1 MKSLKTRF
9 FIFISGLGIIV
20 SLGVGVLMYSRYH
33 RYIKNSYRETLTNVA
48 ALIQKQMPELA
59 DTESLFREARERSPA
74 FWAKVEL
81 FNQTAIS
88 FNMMYIY
95 YMEKVG
101 DRYRFLLVSDFTPE
115 MDEDFIDI
123 LYDPDYIGKDM
134 DIAYKTQTLRIAD
147 EIVVNEYG
155 SGISAYL
162 PIMKDGAV
170 SGILGLD
177 FETSFVNRLEQNAI
191 IALSLS
197 LIPVL
202 ILAGIFSFILALS
215 LTKPIA
221 RLAENVRRIGDGNL
235 DSKIIINGKD
245 EIAELGNTF
254 NKMTADIKAHIE
266 NISRITAEK
275 ERVNA
280 ELSIASEIQNDML
293 PKIFPKFTSHKWLM
307 LFAKMIPAKQVGGDF
322 YDFFYLNDEET
333 KAVFVIADVSGKG
346 VPAALFMVIAKT
358 LIKAK
363 MLRGLDPASALREVN
378 DQLSED
384 NTLSMFVTVFLVYLD
399 LETGKMAYANAGHNR
414 PLISQ
419 NNEPYRFMEL
429 KKGIPLGMLEGS
441 EYQLCGIDFHSGD
454 RLYLYT
460 DGVNEAMNTLEEQWG
475 NDRFF
480 ESANKHRGLLPEEF
494 DTAIRN
500 DIAGFVSGAE
510 QSDDITTLAIYYK

>member
-20 SLGVGVLMYSRYH
+20 SLGVGILMYSRYQN
-33 RYIKNSYRETLTNVA
+33 YIIDSYRTTLSEVA
-48 ALIQKQMPELA
+48 ALVQKRMPELA
-59 DTESLFREARERSPA
+59 DTQYLLSGAREQSPD
-74 FWAKVEL
+74 FWARIEKLDQIAV
-81 FNQTAIS
+81 S
-88 FNMMYIY
+88 FNMLYIY

-101 DRYRFLLVSDFTPE
+101 DKYRFLLSSDWTP
-115 MDEDFIDI
+115 DTIDIDI
-123 LYDPDYIGKDM
+123 LHDPDYIGEDM
-134 DIAYKTQTLRIAD
+134 DIAYKERTLRIAD
-147 EIVVNEYG
+147 KPVANEYG
-155 SGISAYL
+155 NAISAYV
-162 PIMKDGAV
+162 PIIKDGAV
-170 SGILGLD
+170 SGVLGLD
-177 FETSFVNRLEQNAI
+177 FEISFVKRLEQNAI
-191 IALSLS
+191 IALFIS
-197 LIPVL
+197 LIPVI
-202 ILAGIFSFILALS
+202 ILAGIFAYILALS
-215 LTKPIA
+215 LTRPIA
-221 RLAENVRRIGDGNL
+221 RLAETVRRIGSGDL
-235 DSKIIINGKD
+235 AAKIIIKGND
-245 EIAELGNTF
+245 EIAELGNAF
-254 NKMTADIKAHIE
+254 NKMTGDIKAHIE

-293 PKIFPKFTSHKWLM
+293 PKIFPKFTSHKWLA
-307 LFAKMIPAKQVGGDF
+307 LFAKMISAKQVGGDF

-384 NTLSMFVTVFLVYLD
+384 NTLSMFVTVFLVCLD
-399 LETGKMAYANAGHNR
+399 LETGKMTYANAGHNR

-441 EYQLCGIDFHSGD
+441 EYQLCEIGFHSGD

-475 NDRFF
+475 NDRFL
-480 ESANKHRGLLPEEF
+480 ESANKHRDLLPEEF